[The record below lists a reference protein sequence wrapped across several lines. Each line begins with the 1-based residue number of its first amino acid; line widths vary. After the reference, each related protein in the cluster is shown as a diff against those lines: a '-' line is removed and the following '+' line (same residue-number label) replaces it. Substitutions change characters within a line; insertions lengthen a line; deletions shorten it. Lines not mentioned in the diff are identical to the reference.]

1 MFDLNGD
8 GDVDA
13 EEFEV
18 VTNLMKSQSNFGA
31 KHRDHGN
38 TGSSYKGINSGLI
51 TYFFGENKEGN
62 LTVDKFLEF
71 QRQLQNEILRLE
83 FNRKSSGSNTIP
95 EKAFAELLIAYAGF
109 PDKKKSK
116 MIRRVRRTFKDS
128 DRGVTLEDYL
138 NFYQVLNNINDID
151 TALQFYHIA
160 GAPIE
165 RSTMKHVAHTVA
177 GVDLSEHIVD
187 VVFVLFDNDGDGKL
201 SNKEFV
207 SVMKQR
213 AMRGLEKPKDTG
225 IAKICSAMTKCA
237 SDLKPSLLRKD

>member
-1 MFDLNGD
+1 MG
-8 GDVDA
+8 
-13 EEFEV
+13 
-18 VTNLMKSQSNFGA
+18 
-31 KHRDHGN
+31 
-38 TGSSYKGINSGLI
+38 GSSYKGINSGLT

-95 EKAFAELLIAYAGF
+95 EKAFVELLIAYAGF

-116 MIRRVRRTFKDS
+116 MIRRVRKTFKNS
-128 DRGVTLEDYL
+128 VRGVTLEDYL

-177 GVDLSEHIVD
+177 GQTILLKYIP
-187 VVFVLFDNDGDGKL
+187 FKL
-201 SNKEFV
+201 S
-207 SVMKQR
+207 
-213 AMRGLEKPKDTG
+213 KPNESISRTF
-225 IAKICSAMTKCA
+225 
-237 SDLKPSLLRKD
+237 LKLFF